1 MDDKGKF
8 SMDDKGKYCSH
19 GSRIARALTHEC
31 HDCAREEIDRL
42 RAELETAQADKAEAI
57 VMARANTEARIAAWL
72 LRDPDG
78 VNSDAALMIARG
90 YYLNRKGADD
100 GK

>member
-1 MDDKGKF
+1 MA
-8 SMDDKGKYCSH
+8 SEHWCYV
-19 GSRIARALTHEC
+19 AAQAT
-31 HDCAREEIDRL
+31 DCTCWACAEIDRL